1 VGWEGGGRHG
11 VGEVMGLE
19 RSMDKWI
26 VKLGQKMTRWIDDIP
41 DLEYFYIFLSN
52 LCLLWETF
60 HAQEQDIS
68 Q

>member
-1 VGWEGGGRHG
+1 
-11 VGEVMGLE
+11 MGLE

-26 VKLGQKMTRWIDDIP
+26 VKLGQKMTRWIDDIS